1 MVMHNYQN
9 ATDTKC
15 RWMQRGPWMQQMTNA
30 TYVECDE
37 NAVEWCRRRMQRT
50 LNVWKWCHMHSAEC
64 NDNAHVKM
72 HCNAGT
78 NIECNTCRIRRIV
91 HNASIVRTTTKCKIA
106 IMLENVIENSKMIYN
121 ALWMFGAQITRIWG
135 TNHTPPWTVDCFP
148 VFTRSMM
155 FYVYFT
161 YVNLHEASDPLL

>member
-1 MVMHNYQN
+1 MQHNDMVMHKYRN
-9 ATDTKC
+9 ATNMKC
-15 RWMQRGPWMQQMTNA
+15 KWMQRGPWMQQMTNA
-30 TYVECDE
+30 TYVECNK

-50 LNVWKWCHMHSAEC
+50 LNVWKWCHMHSTEC

-106 IMLENVIENSKMIYN
+106 IMLMLFHQMQQNDLQCTLNV
-121 ALWMFGAQITRIWG
+121 WG
-135 TNHTPPWTVDCFP
+135 TNHTHLGHKSHATLNGWLF
-148 VFTRSMM
+148 SSI
-155 FYVYFT
+155 Y
-161 YVNLHEASDPLL
+161 